1 MNVQTST
8 IHSVRDG
15 RSFKPIRMSAEDAA
29 APNVLAQ
36 LALVGINLD
45 PRDLH
50 GMAAWANDAA
60 PDVQP
65 LAYTATIGAP
75 VQFLQTILP
84 GWVTQ
89 VTQARKIDE
98 LIGVQTVGSWE
109 DEEIVQGSLELT
121 GLAQPYGDYTN
132 IPLSSWNPSYERRTI
147 VRFEEGMR
155 VGALEAARSAKQRIN
170 SAATKRT
177 AAALALDIVRNRVG
191 FYGYNGGANR
201 TYGLMNDPALP
212 AYVVVPNGAAGTP
225 GWNTKT
231 FNEIVNDLL
240 STVELLR
247 TQSGDTI
254 DPSSDAITIVLP
266 PSRMG
271 YLGQISTFGNSVQDW
286 VTKTYPNVRFKSAL
300 EFEAANGGANVMY
313 AWADKAPDADSTD
326 GGQTIVQMV
335 PAKFKTVG
343 TEVQAKALVEDY
355 SNALAGVLVKRP
367 YAVIRR
373 TGI

>member
-1 MNVQTST
+1 MHVETSP
-8 IHSVRDG
+8 IHSVRAG
-15 RSFKPIRMSAEDAA
+15 RDFAPIAMTAEDAA
-29 APNVLAQ
+29 SPDVLAQ

-45 PRDLH
+45 PRDLYKA
-50 GMAAWANDAA
+50 AAWANDAA

-84 GWVTQ
+84 GWVQQITA
-89 VTQARKIDE
+89 ARKIDR
-98 LIGVQTVGSWE
+98 LIGVQTVGAWE
-109 DEEIVQGSLELT
+109 DEEIVQGSLELV

-132 IPLSSWNPSYERRTI
+132 IPLSSWNPSYDRRSI

-155 VGALEAARSAKQRIN
+155 VGVLEAARSAKMRIN

-201 TYGLMNDPALP
+201 TYGLLNDPSLP
-212 AYVVVPNGAAGTP
+212 AYLVVPNGAGGSP
-225 GWNTKT
+225 LWSLKT
-231 FNEIVNDLL
+231 QGEIYNDFV
-240 STVELLR
+240 STLELLR
-247 TQSGDTI
+247 TRSGDTI
-254 DPSSDAITIVLP
+254 DPNNDQVTIVIP
-266 PSRMG
+266 PG
-271 YLGQISTFGNSVQDW
+271 KAGALAQITTFGITVEDSVRK
-286 VTKTYPNVRFKSAL
+286 VYKNLRIETAM
-300 EFEAANGGANVMY
+300 EFTGANGGADVMY
-313 AWADKAPDADSTD
+313 AWADKAPDGDSTD

-335 PAKFKTVG
+335 PAKFKTIG
-343 TEVQAKALVEDY
+343 TEQQAKAVVEDY

-367 YAVIRR
+367 YAVVRR

>member
-1 MNVQTST
+1 MHVETST
-8 IHSVRDG
+8 IHSVRDA
-15 RSFKPIRMSAEDAA
+15 RSFKPIAMTAEDAA
-29 APNVLAQ
+29 ATNVLDQ

-45 PRDLH
+45 PRDLYKS
-50 GMAAWANDAA
+50 AAWAQDAA
-60 PDVQP
+60 PDLQP

-75 VQFLQTILP
+75 IQFLQTILP
-84 GWVTQ
+84 GFVTQ
-89 VTQARKIDE
+89 VSAARKIDD
-98 LIGVQTVGSWE
+98 LLGVMTVGAWE
-109 DEEIVQGSLELT
+109 DEEIVQGSLEMT

-132 IPLSSWNPSYERRTI
+132 IPLSSWNPSYERRSI
-147 VRFEEGMR
+147 VRFEEGLR
-155 VGALEAARSAKQRIN
+155 VGVLEAARSAKQRIN

-201 TYGLMNDPALP
+201 TYGLLNDPALP
-212 AYVVVPNGAAGTP
+212 AYIVVPNGASASP
-225 GWNTKT
+225 LWSTKT
-231 FNEIVNDLL
+231 FNEIVSDLL
-240 STVELLR
+240 TSIELVR
-247 TQSGDTI
+247 TQSGDTV
-254 DPSSDAITIVLP
+254 DPSTDAITIVLP

-313 AWADKAPDADSTD
+313 VWADKVADGDSTD

-335 PAKFKTVG
+335 PSKFKTIG
-343 TEVQAKALVEDY
+343 TEQQAKALVEDY

-367 YAVIRR
+367 YAVVRR